1 MTSTS
6 DGRRQSDHCAG
17 KPRSVLQA
25 ATQRADHGNVT
36 VLEPVVAASTPRS
49 PRNGAL
55 INPLTWRL
63 FLGTIGSGALAASGW
78 AAVPVG
84 VVVAVGALAL
94 GGLAVGVHVHRLDHS
109 LLWHVGRAK
118 PWALLGVGLAA
129 VIALNGALAASSTDR
144 LPLAVAPLAMAAY
157 GAMGLGTLMLIRGRA
172 PGRTV
177 DSLLTSGIVA
187 VSVGLPAWVLAFEPR
202 VGHQLTF
209 FTAAMTVVLPILDI
223 LVLGLLARL
232 MLLSEEHPPV
242 YNYLLLAVGALL
254 AVHWIAA
261 IGVLRGVGRP
271 YAALS
276 GPLILSYG
284 LWAAAALH
292 PSMGGLF
299 EPVQK
304 TARRLSTMQLA
315 ALAATLLLGPLLLT
329 IRTAFGMTGGNLSII
344 VGSTVLTAL
353 VMGRLTRF
361 VQFREEVEQA
371 ASHDSLTSLPR
382 RELFNERVA
391 ISMAAASQRGGKMAV
406 MFIDVDRFK
415 KINDSLGHAVGD
427 EVIDLVGQRLRH
439 CVRLDDMVARMG
451 GDEFTL
457 LLHDIGGERDAA
469 VVAANVID
477 AFNEP
482 LHVAGRRL
490 FVTASVGVAIYP
502 RDGSDPAALLK
513 NADAAMYLAKE
524 KGRNNFQAYSSEL
537 NARASEWLDLENALH
552 AAITDGQLVVH
563 YQPKVQIDTG
573 RVVGV
578 EALVRW
584 QHPELGLLGPDK
596 FIPVAEDS
604 GLIAPLGEWV
614 LEESCRQAK
623 AWHDEGRTLSVA
635 VNLSARQFQ
644 MQTMDDVVAAALRR
658 TGLPP
663 QLLELELTESLAL
676 QGSESVRSTLA
687 AISAFGVKC
696 TVDDFG
702 VGFSNFG
709 YLGSLPI
716 DKVKIDKSYVAQIGT
731 DDDGSASALA
741 IGVIALAKALNLDVV
756 AEGVE
761 TQDQL
766 DFLHDHG
773 CDQIQ
778 GYLFSEPL
786 PAAEVSALLMLD
798 TLAPASA
805 GRPRRRRAARSS
817 AGKRR
822 QPQRP
827 RTPSNAV

>member
-1 MTSTS
+1 M
-6 DGRRQSDHCAG
+6 
-17 KPRSVLQA
+17 
-25 ATQRADHGNVT
+25 T
-36 VLEPVVAASTPRS
+36 VLEPAGAAHAPRVQRADGS
-49 PRNGAL
+49 R
-55 INPLTWRL
+55 ISSITWRL
-63 FLGTIGSGALAASGW
+63 FLGTIAAGALAASGW

-84 VVVAVGALAL
+84 VVVAVGGLAL
-94 GGLAVGVHVHRLDHS
+94 LGLAVGVHAHRLDHA
-109 LLWHVGRAK
+109 LLWHVGRTR
-118 PWALLGVGLAA
+118 PWALLGVGLAG
-129 VIALNGALAASSTDR
+129 VVVLDGALATSSTSH
-144 LPLAVAPLAMAAY
+144 LTALLAPLALGAY
-157 GAMGLGTLMLIRGRA
+157 GAMAVGTLVLIRGRA

-177 DSLLTSGIVA
+177 DSLLTSAIVA
-187 VSVGLPAWVLAFEPR
+187 TSVGLPAWVLAIEPR
-202 VGHQLTF
+202 VGHELTLF
-209 FTAAMTVVLPILDI
+209 GALTTFAIPVFDI

-254 AVHWIAA
+254 AVHCIAA
-261 IGVLRGVGRP
+261 IGALRGVAHP
-271 YAALS
+271 FAALS
-276 GPLILSYG
+276 GPLILAYG

-292 PSMGGLF
+292 PSMAGLF

-304 TARRLSTMQLA
+304 AARRLSTSQLA
-315 ALAATLLLGPLLLT
+315 ALAGTLLIGPALLT
-329 IRTAFGMTGGNLSII
+329 VRAEIGVAQGNASII
-344 VGSTVLTAL
+344 VGSVLLTAL

-391 ISMAAASQRGGKMAV
+391 ISMAAASQRDGKMAV

-427 EVIDLVGQRLRH
+427 EVIELVGQRLRH
-439 CVRLDDMVARMG
+439 CVRHDDMVARMG

-457 LLHDIGGERDAA
+457 LLHDIADQHDAA
-469 VVAANVID
+469 AVAAKVIE
-477 AFNEP
+477 AFSEP

-490 FVTASVGVAIYP
+490 FVTASVGVAAYP
-502 RDGSDPAALLK
+502 RDGADPATLLK

-524 KGRNNFQAYSSEL
+524 KGRNNFQVYTAEL

-552 AAITDGQLVVH
+552 AAITEGQLLVY
-563 YQPKVQIDTG
+563 YQPKIHIETG

-596 FIPVAEDS
+596 FIPVAEEN

-623 AWHDEGRTLSVA
+623 AWRDSGYKDLSVA

-644 MQTMDDVVAAALRR
+644 LQAMDDVVAAVLRR

-663 QLLELELTESLAL
+663 HLLELELTESLAL
-676 QGSESVRSTLA
+676 QGSESVRTTLA

-696 TVDDFG
+696 AVDDFG

-709 YLGSLPI
+709 YLGTLPI
-716 DKVKIDKSYVAQIGT
+716 DKVKVDKSFVAQIGT

-741 IGVIALAKALNLDVV
+741 IGVIALAKALHLDVV

-761 TQDQL
+761 TRQHL
-766 DFLHDHG
+766 EFLHTHG

-778 GYLFSEPL
+778 GYLFSAPL
-786 PAAEVSALLMLD
+786 PADTLETLLMLEMVSPG
-798 TLAPASA
+798 TGRLEPQQTRPPRARKRTAAAPQR
-805 GRPRRRRAARSS
+805 RPRPAPSP
-817 AGKRR
+817 AGSTRGR
-822 QPQRP
+822 
-827 RTPSNAV
+827 